1 MKTEVKQ
8 ERAKEIAQMEAERIR
23 ETFLLAMDQHQKGD
37 LVQAE
42 QTYRQ
47 ILDTVPN
54 HAGSIHNLG
63 LVLYQRGNVE
73 EAIAMYRRALAIAP
87 NYDEAYNN
95 LGVALESQGHL
106 NEAYDAYQ
114 QALQL
119 NPSYAT
125 AYNNLGDVLRKL
137 RRLPEAEKMYR
148 EALRLEPRN
157 VLACVN
163 IGSALWSQG
172 RTREAEEAF
181 RQSIRLEPG
190 YPDAHN
196 NLGNVLA
203 EQGRMRESEA
213 AYRQALQLKPDYAE
227 VYSNLGNVL
236 GYQGR
241 ACEAEEA
248 FRQSLRLRPN
258 LARVFWYLSS
268 HHEYDSTK
276 HEDVTKI
283 LALLNSSDLAQTDAM
298 HLHFA
303 LGKIYDDCKAYDEAF
318 SHYRDANRIRHK
330 TISFNSQ
337 RFADFITRVV
347 DVFRPEFLAQWQIY
361 GVASQT
367 PVFIVG
373 MPRSGT
379 TLVEQIIASHPNA
392 FGAGELSKMREIVDE
407 LASRAEGNE
416 SYPECVRHIDSN
428 MAVALAQDYQ
438 AHSQRCVGSGIVR
451 VLDKMPSNFLH
462 LGLIALLFPKARI
475 VHCQRYPLD
484 TCLSI
489 FFQNFSDVNEFAY
502 DLSEIGSY
510 YRQYDRLMA
519 YWRSVLPV
527 KIYEIQYEELVS
539 NIETKAHEL
548 IDFLDLE
555 WDERCLTFNRNPRG
569 VRTSSS
575 WQVRQPVYTTSV
587 QRWRNYE
594 KYLGPLK
601 QSLGTETDMDF
612 E

>member
-1 MKTEVKQ
+1 
-8 ERAKEIAQMEAERIR
+8 MEKIDSNIPMDIDQIKDV
-23 ETFLLAMDQHQKGD
+23 FVFAMDQHQKGD

-42 QTYRQ
+42 QAYRQ
-47 ILDTVPN
+47 ILDTVPS

-63 LVLYQRGNVE
+63 VILYQRGDAE
-73 EAIAMYRRALAIAP
+73 AAIAMYRRALEIAP
-87 NYDEAYNN
+87 NCDEAYNN
-95 LGVALESQGHL
+95 LGVALEGQGNL

-119 NPSYAT
+119 NPNYAI
-125 AYNNLGDVLRKL
+125 AYNNLGDVLRKQ

-148 EALRLEPRN
+148 EALRLEPRYPDACFNLAN
-157 VLACVN
+157 VLSDQDRMRESEVAYRQ
-163 IGSALWSQG
+163 ALQLRPDYAEVYNNLGNLLGYQG
-172 RTREAEEAF
+172 RAREAEEAF
-181 RQSIRLEPG
+181 RH
-190 YPDAHN
+190 A
-196 NLGNVLA
+196 
-203 EQGRMRESEA
+203 
-213 AYRQALQLKPDYAE
+213 
-227 VYSNLGNVL
+227 
-236 GYQGR
+236 
-241 ACEAEEA
+241 
-248 FRQSLRLRPN
+248 LRLKPN
-258 LARVFWYLSS
+258 LARVFWHLASY
-268 HHEYDSTK
+268 HKYDSTN
-276 HEDVTKI
+276 HEDVTRI
-283 LALLNSSDLAQTDAM
+283 SALLDSGNVAQTDAM

-318 SHYRDANRIRHK
+318 SHYSDANRIRHK
-330 TISFNSQ
+330 TTSFNSQ
-337 RFADFITRVV
+337 KFTDFITRVV
-347 DVFRPEFLAQWQIY
+347 DVFRPEFLAQGQTY

-367 PVFIVG
+367 PVFIIG

-392 FGAGELSKMREIVDE
+392 FGAGELRKMREIVDG
-407 LASRAEGNE
+407 LATRAEGNE
-416 SYPECVRHIDSN
+416 SYPECIRHIDSN

-475 VHCQRYPLD
+475 VHCQRYSLD

-489 FFQNFSDVNEFAY
+489 FFQNFADVNEFAY

-539 NIETKAHEL
+539 NIEAKAHEL

-555 WDERCLTFNRNPRG
+555 WDEQCLAFNKNPRG

-601 QSLGTETDMDF
+601 QSLGTKVEIDS